1 MRLLRHLPSTYT
13 KANILR
19 GMVVYAAGDTIA
31 MVILGKFTLLRMLGM
46 MLLGG
51 TIYAMEIPAYFAWIS
66 RKTASVLGWRGQ
78 ILRAM
83 MAWSYFNPLWI
94 ARHLAFAKVFSG
106 VWNEISS
113 ALVLVALNSFLWS
126 VPISFVCNFIIQ
138 NFVAERHRF
147 LASAVFSGLNAIY
160 YALSAVWF
168 A

>member
-1 MRLLRHLPSTYT
+1 MHLPSTYT

-19 GMVVYAAGDTIA
+19 GMAVYAAGDAIA
-31 MVILGKFTLLRMLGM
+31 MVILGKFALLRMLGM

-51 TIYAMEIPAYFAWIS
+51 TVYAMEIPAYFAWIS
-66 RKTASVLGWRGQ
+66 RKTSSVLGWRGQ
-78 ILRAM
+78 VLRAVL
-83 MAWSYFNPLWI
+83 AWCYFNPLWI

-106 VWNEISS
+106 AWSEISS
-113 ALVLVALNSFLWS
+113 ALLLVALNSFLWS
-126 VPISFVCNFIIQ
+126 IPISFAGNFIIQ
-138 NFVAERHRF
+138 NFVPERHRF